1 MATQKITQEQ
11 YNAMVDERNEYAHR
25 YEVAQQARVKAEVD
39 YSLIAGTDEYKAL
52 KVIGQFTETDN
63 EVVTSEVDGVTVYGI
78 TVQGKHYDIA
88 NAKDAEL
95 VRKCISIY
103 KVEKGASIAKYAVLD
118 EVDREK
124 AYISMGCK
132 NIGEYAEKVLGVA
145 RGTAVDYLSTLRTFY
160 DCENGYK
167 PLHPLFAT
175 ASITNLKQAKGY
187 YNEVGK
193 DAFLTKLVNGE
204 LHLSGPLSV
213 LKKELS
219 DIDKELPDNSG
230 KPESTSPETLPEGEG
245 TNLGNANHS
254 SEDGKGNEGA
264 PITEVDT
271 PQAQARFYSKKLMD
285 LLLGMANDD
294 TEKERVLTVI
304 DMITGLIK

>member
-1 MATQKITQEQ
+1 
-11 YNAMVDERNEYAHR
+11 MVDERNEYAHR

-52 KVIGQFTETDN
+52 KVIGQFTETEN

-88 NAKDAEL
+88 NAKDADL
-95 VRKCISIY
+95 VRKCIAIY

-132 NIGEYAEKVLGVA
+132 NIGEYAERVLGVA

-167 PLHPLFAT
+167 PIHPLFAT

-219 DIDKELPDNSG
+219 DIGKELPDNSNNS
-230 KPESTSPETLPEGEG
+230 ESTSPENKLSDNSEKTSDNSEK
-245 TNLGNANHS
+245 S
-254 SEDGKGNEGA
+254 SDNSEKPA
-264 PITEVDT
+264 EVDT
-271 PQAQARFYSKKLMD
+271 PQQQARFYSKKLMD
-285 LLLGMANDD
+285 LLLGMASDD